1 MKLTTKLLKKLIREA
16 LNEASWD
23 EEEAAI
29 QRGAEE
35 EEFASKRSRM
45 AYDLRGEPADDGP
58 TDKSHYAPREVN
70 EFRSSLSGVYG
81 ELRKF
86 NPDSYEWD
94 WSQNKGIPYDAL
106 SSPEAMDKH
115 INKILSL
122 YKYEGKMTP
131 EEIESIVRSFPEI
144 EAFFRPIFDLAGRTH
159 PAATNSAKNLEAI
172 MKMNSD
178 PAFWEKINSYRSL
191 LGWPPTTNGN
201 R

>member
-1 MKLTTKLLKKLIREA
+1 MKLTTKLLRQLIREA
-16 LNEASWD
+16 MNESSWD
-23 EEEAAI
+23 DDSRNWPDETDRRQARIA
-29 QRGAEE
+29 
-35 EEFASKRSRM
+35 RM
-45 AYDLRGEPADDGP
+45 AADEKEPYDDGP
-58 TDKSHYAPREVN
+58 ADKSHYAPREVN
-70 EFRSSLSGVYG
+70 EFTSSLSGVYG

-86 NPDSYEWD
+86 DPDSYEWD
-94 WSQNKGIPYDAL
+94 WNQYKGIPYDAL